1 MSRPPLWLAATNISP
16 CRDDARSQVGS
27 RLAVASM
34 ANNRRPRV
42 PGARGAI
49 WPSSRTKRS
58 TSPEVDGG
66 GVVRSVL
73 RVTTPPCRL
82 NIGILVATE
91 HDSATVFTLSTGN
104 PLLTLSPDMT
114 DGITTTRF
122 GLWWF
127 KRRIASALW
136 LDETGPRL
144 LVERPLLG
152 RLFARLLAGR
162 KPSLDVFPGWT
173 FGYEYFVEHRWW
185 TLRRGL
191 LWDTALAKNLHVPVV
206 LPWHERT
213 RVEVTL
219 GNDLSLCLYVAGS
232 FEPNEFAFLD
242 RTLRR
247 GMTFIDVGAN
257 DGLYTLFAARRVG
270 RRGRV
275 VAVEPSS
282 RERGNLERNLARNR
296 LKRVVVVAAALA
308 DEAGHAILQIAPALH
323 GGHNTLGGF
332 AHEGVSAVDTERVP
346 VETLDGLAERLGL
359 GKVDVIK
366 VDVEGAEVKMLEGG
380 RALLK
385 ASRPVMLLEA
395 NEEALRKQATSSEE

>member
-1 MSRPPLWLAATNISP
+1 
-16 CRDDARSQVGS
+16 
-27 RLAVASM
+27 
-34 ANNRRPRV
+34 
-42 PGARGAI
+42 
-49 WPSSRTKRS
+49 
-58 TSPEVDGG
+58 
-66 GVVRSVL
+66 
-73 RVTTPPCRL
+73 
-82 NIGILVATE
+82 
-91 HDSATVFTLSTGN
+91 
-104 PLLTLSPDMT
+104 MT
-114 DGITTTRF
+114 DVVPTTRF

-127 KRRIASALW
+127 KRRIAWALW

-185 TLRRGL
+185 TLRRGV
-191 LWDTALAKNLHVPVV
+191 LWDTALARNLRVSLV
-206 LPWHERT
+206 LPWHGRT

-270 RRGRV
+270 RRGRA

-282 RERGNLERNLARNR
+282 RERANLECNLARNR
-296 LKRVVVVAAALA
+296 LRRVAVVPTALA
-308 DEAGHAILQIAPALH
+308 EEAGNAVLQIAPALH

-332 AHEGVSAVDTERVP
+332 AHEGVSAIGTERVP
-346 VETLDGLAERLGL
+346 VETLDGLAKRLGL

-366 VDVEGAEVKMLEGG
+366 IDVEGAEVRVLEGG

-385 ASRPVMLLEA
+385 ASRPVLLIEA
-395 NEEALRKQATSSEE
+395 NEDALRKQATSAEELLALLKSLDYAIFAFSDTTGLVERWVEGEPLSANIVAMPT